1 MASATPSVSVV
12 VPTYRRERVLCNSL
26 SHLLTQ
32 DYPDFEVVVVDQTL
46 DHEPQTRRFLA
57 AHSSRLRYHT
67 LPEPSL
73 PRARNVG
80 AKLARGEVVLFVDD
94 DIVPV
99 DDHLIAAHAACYVNP
114 LVGAVAGRVLEPIPF
129 NAPAGTAYVN
139 AFGRIVSNFSGT
151 APAEVWTA
159 KGANMSF
166 RRRVLAEVGPFD
178 VRYAGNSILEETD
191 YCYRVR
197 ALGYDIRFEP
207 KAAVHHLVAPTG
219 GCRET
224 RWLDAKYWLFRN
236 SALFYMKQ
244 KPRLGLPLFLGFFAA
259 RGALYVARARGG
271 LRDWVRLMRGLCEGF
286 REFEHDKGEPG
297 DAPALDQRG
306 EAGAGQGPEPRDVG
320 RGLVPRRSGEPE
332 QGDGEE
338 SADPLLDPSPSRGRE
353 RERA

>member
-1 MASATPSVSVV
+1 MLSLRSANVARASPSVSVV
-12 VPTYRRERVLCNSL
+12 VPTFRRERVLCNSL
-26 SHLLTQ
+26 SHLLAQ
-32 DYPDFEVVVVDQTL
+32 SYPDFEVVVVDQTL
-46 DHEPQTRRFLA
+46 DHEPGTRRFLE
-57 AHSSRLRYHT
+57 AHSSRLRYHM

-80 AKLARGEVVLFVDD
+80 VTAARGEVVLFVDD

-151 APAEVWTA
+151 EPAQVWTA

-166 RRRVLAEVGPFD
+166 RRRVLAEAGPFD
-178 VRYAGNSILEETD
+178 DRYAGNSILEETD

-244 KPRLGLPLFLGFFAA
+244 KPRVGLPLFLGFFAA

-271 LRDWVRLMRGLCEGF
+271 LRDWTWLMRGLAEGF
-286 REFEHDKGEPG
+286 RAFE
-297 DAPALDQRG
+297 RG
-306 EAGAGQGPEPRDVG
+306 EDMEAGVG
-320 RGLVPRRSGEPE
+320 RGAPPRDAR
-332 QGDGEE
+332 E
-338 SADPLLDPSPSRGRE
+338 SE
-353 RERA
+353 